1 MLVKKTQKQ
10 LMSIKKKFI
19 IIFFINFLSFGQS
32 NISVTEYTELR
43 NWSDRVKKTQIPA
56 ISDEWMT
63 ILQTDRFTYY
73 TELRQWLDR
82 VKKTQVPAISD
93 DKKSEINVK
102 KNIKKGLGFSYQ
114 GLGIYSLEKKGKL
127 RTNPKYY
134 KKNITDLTD
143 ETFNDLKKFIELN
156 NYEHE
161 ILSIENSIDFYNYT
175 HVEES
180 YPKVLITFKVFNKG
194 GLPILNKYD
203 KNYKSKSGK

>member
-1 MLVKKTQKQ
+1 M
-10 LMSIKKKFI
+10 
-19 IIFFINFLSFGQS
+19 SFGQS

-43 NWSDRVKKTQIPA
+43 NWSDRVKKTQVPA

-114 GLGIYSLEKKGKL
+114 GLGIYSLGKKGKL
-127 RTNPKYY
+127 RIAPTHTHDNFVVVKE
-134 KKNITDLTD
+134 KS
-143 ETFNDLKKFIELN
+143 NDLKKFIELN
-156 NYEHE
+156 NYEYE
-161 ILSIENSIDFYNYT
+161 ILSIENSIDFHNYYS
-175 HVEES
+175 VLL
-180 YPKVLITFKVFNKG
+180 KVTLKF
-194 GLPILNKYD
+194 
-203 KNYKSKSGK
+203 